1 MGTAGQASSGTFGE
15 IAQEDTEGT
24 EGGINASRFLSALI
38 RPAATF
44 SLGEK
49 GDNGALYVFLAAL
62 IRPAATFSPGEKG
75 DDGALYVYLSAL
87 IRPAATFSPGEKGD
101 NGAL

>member
-1 MGTAGQASSGTFGE
+1 MVDLKALLDKPAVAPLAE
-15 IAQEDTEGT
+15 IAQEVTEGT

-44 SLGEK
+44 S
-49 GDNGALYVFLAAL
+49 
-62 IRPAATFSPGEKG
+62 
-75 DDGALYVYLSAL
+75 
-87 IRPAATFSPGEKGD
+87 PGEKGD